1 MKTLKKIALSVLVA
15 LYSVLVVLYSVLVVL
30 SVTLNKS
37 APYIFVV
44 MVTAKLL
51 YPKYPFGWAFTI
63 LLPLG
68 VLFVTYAVSLVCHVV
83 MARTKNAG
91 VSKE

>member
-1 MKTLKKIALSVLVA
+1 MNLLKKIALGA
-15 LYSVLVVLYSVLVVL
+15 LGALFSVLVVLAL
-30 SVTLNKS
+30 TLNKA

-68 VLFVTYAVSLVCHVV
+68 VLFVTYAVSLVCRVV

-91 VSKE
+91 VSKK